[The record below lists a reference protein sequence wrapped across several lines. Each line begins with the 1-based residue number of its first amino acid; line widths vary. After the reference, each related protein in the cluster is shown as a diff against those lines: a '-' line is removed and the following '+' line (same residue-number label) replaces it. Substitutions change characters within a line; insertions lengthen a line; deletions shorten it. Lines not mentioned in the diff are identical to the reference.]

1 MSYRNE
7 RFNKGLLSLDQSC
20 SNNRQD
26 RSRYMSDHGAG
37 AALTRKMADMTEARI
52 HSEYV
57 EAKRRHD
64 RKLRAAKRHL
74 LKLGKSYLIKTLKL
88 IAKNGKHFQI
98 SLEKIPRRSYFRH
111 RSELIA
117 IFCGTELH
125 TDK

>member
-7 RFNKGLLSLDQSC
+7 RFNKSMRSLDKSY

-26 RSRYMSDHGAG
+26 RSRQLSDHGAG
-37 AALTRKMADMTEARI
+37 AALILKMADMTDARI
-52 HSEYV
+52 LSEH
-57 EAKRRHD
+57 AKESRRRN
-64 RKLRAAKRHL
+64 RKLRAAKHHL
-74 LKLGKSYLIKTLKL
+74 LKLGKSYLIRTLKL
-88 IAKNGKHFQI
+88 IATNGKHFQI